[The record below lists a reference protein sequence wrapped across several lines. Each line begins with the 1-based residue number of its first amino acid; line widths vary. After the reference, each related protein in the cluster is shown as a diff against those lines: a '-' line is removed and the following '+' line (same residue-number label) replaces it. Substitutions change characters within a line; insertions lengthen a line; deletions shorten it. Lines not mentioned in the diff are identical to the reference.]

1 MPTLL
6 LDDLPAVLSGPESS
20 PPVPPSYQLVDP
32 LDGHAN
38 IVRLVV
44 AGRQL
49 LLFTAFPARLRPR
62 TVHHSF
68 PLMTPGEQER
78 LVVQRT
84 FTLSEVRPRP
94 YVGTEPLTT
103 DVDLL
108 FRRQTLLRLVTYFGP
123 QCAYLST
130 SITPFYLVP
139 WTLLH
144 PFFDLIELYLAD
156 HHHIVQCLAPY
167 RKDDGLTARQFWQ
180 ARDFLP
186 DPLIPARLCKTLRRP
201 S

>member
-1 MPTLL
+1 MGRSALQGP
-6 LDDLPAVLSGPESS
+6 LPL
-20 PPVPPSYQLVDP
+20 PPSYQQTDP

-44 AGRQL
+44 AERRL
-49 LLFTAFPARLRPR
+49 LLFTAFQARLRPK
-62 TVHHSF
+62 TMPHPF
-68 PLMTPGEQER
+68 PLMTTGEQER

-94 YVGTEPLTT
+94 YAGMEPLTT

-108 FRRQTLLRLVTYFGP
+108 FRRQTLLGLVTYFGP
-123 QCAYLST
+123 QQAYLST
-130 SITPFYLVP
+130 SVTPFYVVP

-156 HHHIVQCLAPY
+156 QHHIVHCLAPY

-180 ARDFLP
+180 ARDFRP
-186 DPLIPARLCKTLRRP
+186 DPLIPARLCKTLRR
-201 S
+201 SS